1 MYHDP
6 VEYGE
11 CLNGGLVTNQ
21 EQNGSDPGGK
31 GRSQI
36 PSHWLFRCEIEF
48 LGMQERAR
56 LLNGDMQ
63 ISSCPGAGAQVEV
76 TIPIS

>member
-1 MYHDP
+1 MARVY
-6 VEYGE
+6 
-11 CLNGGLVTNQ
+11 NGGLVTNQ

-31 GRSQI
+31 GSSQI
-36 PSHWLFRCEIEF
+36 PSHRSFRCEIEF

-56 LLNGDMQ
+56 LLNGEMQ
-63 ISSCPGAGAQVEV
+63 ISSWPGAGAQVEV